1 MYLFHLIPELPF
13 ISISINYLIPL
24 QTFFELNFIA
34 QILLLY
40 IYSEKYEIN
49 LLNETIDIRHE
60 ICDVLN

>member
-13 ISISINYLIPL
+13 ISISIDYFIPL

-49 LLNETIDIRHE
+49 LLYQITDSRHGLF
-60 ICDVLN
+60 DVLN